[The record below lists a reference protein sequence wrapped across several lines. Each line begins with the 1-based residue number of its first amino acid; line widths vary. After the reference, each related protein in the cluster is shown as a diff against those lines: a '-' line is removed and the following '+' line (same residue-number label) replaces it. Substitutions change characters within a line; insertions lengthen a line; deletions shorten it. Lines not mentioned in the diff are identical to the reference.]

1 MFLLTLPKSGSF
13 QKLFLSISD
22 TNRLQIRRRSKAFAP
37 TRNALMLHFKV
48 SNVSKI
54 YMEPELK
61 FYNIEQ
67 NLLDIINLTY
77 YVYFIESKL
86 SNYGMEKR
94 LNS

>member
-1 MFLLTLPKSGSF
+1 
-13 QKLFLSISD
+13 
-22 TNRLQIRRRSKAFAP
+22 
-37 TRNALMLHFKV
+37 MLHFKV

-77 YVYFIESKL
+77 YVYFAESKL